1 MEDKELQELPAQE
14 DAAAAPVPQRD
25 RLYRRL
31 IIARYLL
38 PPLTGLVV
46 LVMSFFYTVR
56 AAQGGVAIWVSHA
69 RLCFNSLKS
78 ARAYLIGGNVEAGE
92 RNFYVMLAVGAGVAI
107 LVFLIAAVLS
117 CFAAYQAIL
126 AIRAGDSEEGKRRR
140 ILLKV
145 LFPNRICYFLTSC
158 LYLAPALFPEYFSAV
173 CGRFLQISGG
183 SAALFVEYN
192 VLLIVLAVLLAATLV
207 LSVLVRRHE
216 DRLSMNAF
224 L

>member
-1 MEDKELQELPAQE
+1 MAEMEEKNNVQAEDTAHPAP
-14 DAAAAPVPQRD
+14 DMD
-25 RLYRRL
+25 RLYRLL
-31 IIARYLL
+31 ILGRYLL

-56 AAQGGVAIWVSHA
+56 AAQSGVAIWVSHA

-78 ARAYLIGGNVEAGE
+78 ARAYLIGGNVEVGE
-92 RNFYVMLAVGAGVAI
+92 RNFYVMLAVGAGAVI

-117 CFAAYQAIL
+117 CFAAYQALL

-145 LFPNRICYFLTSC
+145 LFPNRICYFLSSC
-158 LYLAPALFPEYFSAV
+158 LYVIPALFPEYFSAV
-173 CGRFLQISGG
+173 CGRFLQITGG
-183 SAALFVEYN
+183 RAALFVEYN
-192 VLLIVLAVLLAATLV
+192 VLLIVLIVLLVATLV
-207 LSVLVRRHE
+207 LSVFIRRHE